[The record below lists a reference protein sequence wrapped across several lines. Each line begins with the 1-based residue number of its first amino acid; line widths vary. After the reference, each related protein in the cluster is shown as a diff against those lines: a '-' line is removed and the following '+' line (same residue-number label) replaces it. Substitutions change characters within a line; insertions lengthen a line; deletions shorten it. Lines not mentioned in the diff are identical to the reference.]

1 MSPSCESVR
10 TFLSAYLDGEAT
22 PLPRG
27 DVERHLE
34 SCPACAREAE
44 DLRNLRSVVRSAYVP
59 AAVPAGLRRS
69 VESLRAD
76 RRPRRRLVALGGAL
90 AALAAALV
98 VFLVPGST
106 AKASSLA
113 EAAVLTHEG
122 LEQGLL
128 PLDVAERDP
137 TRLSSL
143 LSERLPFQV
152 VLPKLDDSTL
162 KLDGARMVTLDG
174 AYAAVV
180 SYRREG
186 EPVSLA
192 IAPRPYAGRPS
203 GESRTEVFR
212 SVRFESREMHGYHV
226 ISWSEGELS
235 YALVSRRPADGRAS
249 CAVCHGQSSGL
260 QRVDEFH
267 GIR

>member
-1 MSPSCESVR
+1 MSPSCDSVR

-22 PLPRG
+22 PLPRV
-27 DVERHLE
+27 DLERHLE
-34 SCPACAREAE
+34 SCTTCAREAE
-44 DLRNLRSVVRSAYVP
+44 DLRTLRTVVRNAWVP
-59 AAVPAGLRRS
+59 APVPAGLRRS
-69 VESLRAD
+69 VEALRAD
-76 RRPRRRLVALGGAL
+76 RHPRRRLVALGGAL
-90 AALAAALV
+90 AALAAALL

-113 EAAVLTHEG
+113 EAAVITHQG
-122 LEQGLL
+122 LVNGLL

-137 TRLSSL
+137 TRLSAL
-143 LSERLPFQV
+143 LSARLPFQV
-152 VLPKLDDSTL
+152 VLPKLDDATL
-162 KLDGARMVTLDG
+162 KLDGARMVPLDG

-192 IAPRPYAGRPS
+192 IAPRPYAGKPS

-226 ISWSEGELS
+226 ISWSEGALS
-235 YALVSRRPADGRAS
+235 YSLVSRRPADGRAS